1 MGTSDG
7 RRGVAPAGTVGQMVY
22 DRTGAGPPEG
32 PRGEMMFRVRWEQIA
47 RNQLATLWLEADSR
61 TRKAVTSATHRIDQQ
76 LRADPLEHSESG
88 PGGRRILFISPL
100 GILFRVENDRQMV
113 SVLRVWLFR
122 RSSQP

>member
-1 MGTSDG
+1 
-7 RRGVAPAGTVGQMVY
+7 
-22 DRTGAGPPEG
+22 
-32 PRGEMMFRVRWEQIA
+32 MFRVRWEETA
-47 RNQLATLWLEADSR
+47 LNELTSLWLGADSMMR
-61 TRKAVTSATHRIDQQ
+61 QAITAATHRIDQQ
-76 LRADPLEHSESG
+76 LRADPLEHSESR